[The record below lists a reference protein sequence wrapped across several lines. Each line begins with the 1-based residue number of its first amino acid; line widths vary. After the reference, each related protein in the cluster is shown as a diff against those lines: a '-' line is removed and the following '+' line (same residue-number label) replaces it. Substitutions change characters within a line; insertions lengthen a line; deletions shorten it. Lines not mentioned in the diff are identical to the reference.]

1 MSYRRILAA
10 LDGSRHAEAVLSSAV
25 EQARL
30 NEAELLLATAVPH
43 YGDGAPI
50 LVADIGGQAQRD
62 REALQ
67 VEAREAGKALLA
79 KAQAR
84 ATEAGL
90 DPRSLLLE
98 GEAADVLCR
107 CAAEHEV
114 ELLVIGSRGL
124 STVKELLLG
133 SVSHKVAQLAP
144 CPVLIVK

>member
-10 LDGSRHAEAVLSSAV
+10 LDGSRHAEAVLATAI

-30 NEAELLLATAVPH
+30 HGAELLLATAVPH

-50 LVADIGGQAQRD
+50 LVADIGGQAHQA

-79 KAQAR
+79 RAQAR
-84 ATEAGL
+84 VKDAGL
-90 DPRSLLLE
+90 APRSLLLE
-98 GEAADVLCR
+98 GEAAAALCR
-107 CAAEHEV
+107 CAGEHEA

>member
-79 KAQAR
+79 RAQAR
-84 ATEAGL
+84 AT
-90 DPRSLLLE
+90 
-98 GEAADVLCR
+98 EAADVLCR